1 MSIGRIVEVLR
12 ARQLSC
18 LPATGGGGGDS
29 QFGAGFIRRVVS
41 CLKFSL
47 QAALGLEAS
56 VGRCW
61 SLEPGELGSW
71 GAEELRAACDTMRS
85 GITMLTGDNAAWL

>member
-29 QFGAGFIRRVVS
+29 QFGAGLIRRVVS

-47 QAALGLEAS
+47 HYKAALGLGAA
-56 VGRCW
+56 VGPRW
-61 SLEPGELGSW
+61 SLDLGSW
-71 GAEELRAACDTMRS
+71 EAGEPGS
-85 GITMLTGDNAAWL
+85 